1 MQPPAPDDAPC
12 LEAAQ
17 GVPPP
22 KTPDG
27 TPKAKSARPSDGR
40 PTKGTTTNRR
50 IDGGR
55 QDSDDDGEADDEDET
70 VKTLGVRRGK
80 QQFTEFNVSDVHN
93 YLMQTFNRNSEGPA
107 AVSRQEGYSAQL
119 GSLWPALRLPRRS
132 GGVAT
137 W

>member
-1 MQPPAPDDAPC
+1 M
-12 LEAAQ
+12 
-17 GVPPP
+17 PPP

-27 TPKAKSARPSDGR
+27 TPKANSARPSDGR
-40 PTKGTTTNRR
+40 PTKGTATNRR
-50 IDGGR
+50 IDDGR

-80 QQFTEFNVSDVHN
+80 QQFTKFNVSDVHN
-93 YLMQTFNRNSEGPA
+93 YLMQMFNRNSEGPA
-107 AVSRQEGYSAQL
+107 AVSQQEGYSVQL